1 MRKIKKKFLVS
12 AYGCEP
18 NKGSEPGIG
27 WQWSLQ
33 LAKFGEVHIITRKNN
48 KEVISKTLS
57 TMPKEISSKLYF
69 YYYDTNKFIKSI
81 KKGDNNLYPYYFC
94 WQIGAYRLAKRIS
107 RDITF
112 DYCFALT
119 FGSIWMPTFMY
130 KLNIPFVW
138 GPIGG
143 GEAIPDEYFQLIG
156 KKSALIQKIRKV
168 MMKTV
173 SINPLIIRPLK
184 KSKIVIARTDDTVKV
199 IPKKYRDKV
208 KTCLETSIDLREIQP
223 KEYKINNINEGKI
236 SFIYTGR
243 LINIKGIELIIRAIP
258 NLINKDKVKLIL
270 VGDGPQKKYLQD
282 LSEKLNIL
290 NNIYFVGKI
299 NRTNLLNLL
308 RQSDVFIFP
317 SLKEGGS
324 WALMEGMGA
333 SLPVICLDS
342 SGMHI
347 ITDETCAIRIPVQG
361 IDETIKAYAEAM
373 DKLIKNRDIRIK
385 MGNNSRRRIEQEFNW
400 NKKGDFLLKEI
411 LNKG

>member
-1 MRKIKKKFLVS
+1 
-12 AYGCEP
+12 
-18 NKGSEPGIG
+18 
-27 WQWSLQ
+27 
-33 LAKFGEVHIITRKNN
+33 
-48 KEVISKTLS
+48 
-57 TMPKEISSKLYF
+57 
-69 YYYDTNKFIKSI
+69 
-81 KKGDNNLYPYYFC
+81 
-94 WQIGAYRLAKRIS
+94 
-107 RDITF
+107 
-112 DYCFALT
+112 
-119 FGSIWMPTFMY
+119 MY

-270 VGDGPQKKYLQD
+270 VGDGPQK
-282 LSEKLNIL
+282 
-290 NNIYFVGKI
+290 NIYKI
-299 NRTNLLNLL
+299 Y
-308 RQSDVFIFP
+308 
-317 SLKEGGS
+317 LK
-324 WALMEGMGA
+324 
-333 SLPVICLDS
+333 
-342 SGMHI
+342 
-347 ITDETCAIRIPVQG
+347 
-361 IDETIKAYAEAM
+361 
-373 DKLIKNRDIRIK
+373 N
-385 MGNNSRRRIEQEFNW
+385 
-400 NKKGDFLLKEI
+400 
-411 LNKG
+411 

>member
-1 MRKIKKKFLVS
+1 M
-12 AYGCEP
+12 CEP

-270 VGDGPQKKYLQD
+270 VGDGPQK
-282 LSEKLNIL
+282 
-290 NNIYFVGKI
+290 NIYKI
-299 NRTNLLNLL
+299 Y
-308 RQSDVFIFP
+308 
-317 SLKEGGS
+317 LK
-324 WALMEGMGA
+324 
-333 SLPVICLDS
+333 
-342 SGMHI
+342 
-347 ITDETCAIRIPVQG
+347 
-361 IDETIKAYAEAM
+361 
-373 DKLIKNRDIRIK
+373 N
-385 MGNNSRRRIEQEFNW
+385 
-400 NKKGDFLLKEI
+400 
-411 LNKG
+411 